1 MTPEEQEAQWRNR
14 FVLIN
19 LTRIGATIVCLLG
32 LLLWQSNMFVQGGS
46 WVGFPV
52 ALIGVVASFY
62 APKYL
67 ARQWRTPP
75 EP

>member
-1 MTPEEQEAQWRNR
+1 MTPEQQEAQARNR
-14 FVLIN
+14 LVLIN
-19 LTRIGATIVCLLG
+19 LTRIGATVLCLLG
-32 LLLWQSNMFVQGGS
+32 LLLWQGNTFVEGGS

-52 ALIGVVASFY
+52 AIVGLLASFF

-75 EP
+75 GP